1 MKSTVIIGGG
11 AAGLIACGFASEN
24 SDKVYL
30 IEKNKKLG
38 KKLRITGKGRCNI
51 TNSADIE
58 DFFGNIPTNPRFLYS
73 ALYSFTNEDIVK
85 LLERLGVKT
94 KTERGGRVFPVSDN
108 AHDVADALSR
118 FALKKNVELVCDS
131 AKSLIMDERRVVGAV
146 TAGGKKLFGKVI
158 LATGGKSYPVT
169 GSTGDGY
176 KLAQAAGHSI
186 KPLVPS
192 LIPIETKEKLNLS
205 GLSLKNVTLSLYNSK
220 GKEVYSELGEMLF
233 THFGISGPLVLSASA
248 HMKGFAQKEYFIKLD
263 LKPALSDEKLDARIL
278 RDFEDEKNKD
288 IINGLDKLLP
298 KALIPVVIEKS
309 GIDMR
314 KKINAVTRQE
324 RRALADT
331 IKGFSL
337 TPTAFRPID
346 EAIITSGGV
355 NVREIN
361 PSTMQSKLAEGLYFA
376 GEIIDVDAYTG
387 GYNLQIAWSTGY
399 LAGVSVYNGESDLNE

>member
-11 AAGLIACGFASEN
+11 AAGLIACGFAAEN

-85 LLERLGVKT
+85 LLEKLGVKT

-146 TAGGKKLFGKVI
+146 TAGGRKLFGKVI

-220 GKEVYSELGEMLF
+220 GKEVYS
-233 THFGISGPLVLSASA
+233 
-248 HMKGFAQKEYFIKLD
+248 IKLD